1 MGICLHWPRSNPAGY
16 SSSEHPDTQ
25 SGPTVRIPSASSNEV
40 LRTLDAFEEYPQ
52 LEEAVNKVEPCRA
65 GRLEVAR
72 ASAVGA
78 GAVYFSLDGRPGAC
92 AEQLYIK
99 NDIHWTAAATVSNYA
114 FLAPK
119 LAPLLN
125 PLGPADRGMNGARC
139 GPSVKA

>member
-1 MGICLHWPRSNPAGY
+1 VDRRFEFPPLPATRY
-16 SSSEHPDTQ
+16 REP
-25 SGPTVRIPSASSNEV
+25 V
-40 LRTLDAFEEYPQ
+40 DALEEYPQ